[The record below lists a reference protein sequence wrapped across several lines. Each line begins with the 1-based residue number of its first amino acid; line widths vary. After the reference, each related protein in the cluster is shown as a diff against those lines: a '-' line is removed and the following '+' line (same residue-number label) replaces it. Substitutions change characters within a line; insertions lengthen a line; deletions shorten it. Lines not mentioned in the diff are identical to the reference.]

1 MRPNFETCWATGSM
15 TRHLSKLAI
24 AAVDSGAIPI
34 VADLYAGGLHVACSL
49 PTRDRRSPID
59 HAEIS
64 LLRSLG
70 YGLRTLPRPVVL
82 LATLEPCAMCFAA
95 AGTTAVDVIGY
106 VLPAF
111 GDGVEQSLTS
121 ASARYVPRLVRV
133 GSPAFIGGLFERFVV
148 ENPESRYAEYA
159 TGVVARS
166 REGS

>member
-1 MRPNFETCWATGSM
+1 MGPNFETCWATDSM
-15 TRHLSKLAI
+15 LRHLSKLAI
-24 AAVDSGAIPI
+24 AAVERGAVPI
-34 VADLYAGGLHVACSL
+34 VADLYAGGLHVACSH

-59 HAEIS
+59 HAELS

-111 GDGVEQSLTS
+111 GDGVGQTLASS
-121 ASARYVPRLVRV
+121 AAQYAPQLVRV
-133 GSPAFIGGLFERFVV
+133 GSPEFVGGLFERFAA
-148 ENPESRYAEYA
+148 ENPDSRYAEYA
-159 TGVVARS
+159 TGVVAS
-166 REGS
+166 LKEES